1 LNTILEHIAILST
14 GIYAQP
20 DILADTLY
28 LQGNHFSETGSFN
41 QSVKPQL
48 KLTDKHQKHLLQNN
62 DVLFAA
68 KGLNNFAVCYNNTIG
83 QAVASSSF
91 IIIRIAPEFKSR
103 VVPEYIA
110 WYINN
115 SKQVTVFHKTKATT
129 TIPSISIGQL
139 SQLEIDIPD
148 RAAQELILGVQQ
160 LRDKEKETIKRLTFL
175 KDKLTQETLLK
186 ASKK

>member
-1 LNTILEHIAILST
+1 MKIILEHIAILST

-28 LQGNHFSETGSFN
+28 LQGNHFYETGSFD

-48 KLTDKHQKHLLQNN
+48 KLSDKHEKHMLQNN
-62 DVLFAA
+62 DILFAA
-68 KGLNNFAVCYNNTIG
+68 KGLNNFAVCYHNSIG

-91 IIIRIAPEFKSR
+91 IVIRIAPEYR
-103 VVPEYIA
+103 NQVIPEYIV

-129 TIPSISIGQL
+129 TIPSISIAQL

-148 RAAQELILGVQQ
+148 RAAQDLIVQVQQ
-160 LRDKEKETIKRLTFL
+160 LRDKEKQTIKRLAFL
-175 KDKLTQETLLK
+175 KDKLTQQTLLK

>member
-1 LNTILEHIAILST
+1 MKTILEHIAILST

-28 LQGNHFSETGSFN
+28 LQGNHFSETGSFD

-48 KLTDKHQKHLLQNN
+48 KLSDKHQKHLLQNN
-62 DVLFAA
+62 DLLFAA
-68 KGLNNFAVCYNNTIG
+68 KGLNNFAVCYHNSIG

-91 IIIRIAPEFKSR
+91 IIIRIVPEFKNR
-103 VVPEYIA
+103 VIPEYIA

-115 SKQVTVFHKTKATT
+115 SKQITIFHKTKATT
-129 TIPSISIGQL
+129 TIPSISIAQL
-139 SQLEIDIPD
+139 SQLEIDIPGI
-148 RAAQELILGVQQ
+148 AVQELIIGVQQ
-160 LRDKEKETIKRLTFL
+160 LRDKEKQTIKRITFL
-175 KDKLTQETLLK
+175 KDKLTQQTLLK